1 MKKTAF
7 ILSAAVMLSLT
18 GFITTQ
24 AGWSLEGNSLKFRKA
39 DGSYLCDD
47 SLINNKMLFA
57 FDKDGNAIH
66 IDSPE
71 RPYGW
76 IYQMD
81 EQEKKIQRIREVFN
95 QINSRTD
102 YQILQS
108 DNYIDF
114 VEKDGTLTK
123 AVLKNDMYLTLPI
136 VECYYENGQVIFIYG
151 SDGVNEYR
159 YYFEDSKLIREIGE
173 DGQMHYLDGDGLQ
186 KTGDPKIEE
195 ILKRANWER
204 ALVAEDIWE
213 QALN

>member
-7 ILSAAVMLSLT
+7 ILSAAVMLSLA
-18 GFITTQ
+18 GFITAQ

-47 SLINNKMLFA
+47 SLVNNNMLFV
-57 FDKDGNAIH
+57 FDKDGNSIH
-66 IDSPE
+66 IDSTE
-71 RPYGW
+71 IPYNR
-76 IYQMD
+76 IYRMD
-81 EQEKKIQRIREVFN
+81 EQQKKIQHIREVYN
-95 QINSRTD
+95 QINSTTD
-102 YQILQS
+102 YQILQT

-159 YYFEDSKLIREIGE
+159 YYFEDSKLIREIG
-173 DGQMHYLDGDGLQ
+173 DGGQFDYLDGDGLQ

-195 ILKRANWER
+195 SLNRAIWER
-204 ALVAEDIWE
+204 ALAAEDIWGTG
-213 QALN
+213 

>member
-7 ILSAAVMLSLT
+7 ILSAVMLSLA
-18 GFITTQ
+18 GFITAQ
-24 AGWSLEGNSLKFRKA
+24 AGWSWEGNSLKFRKA

-47 SLINNKMLFA
+47 SLVNNNMLFV
-57 FDKDGNAIH
+57 FDKDGNSIH
-66 IDSPE
+66 IDSTE
-71 RPYGW
+71 ISYIW
-76 IYQMD
+76 IYRMD
-81 EQEKKIQRIREVFN
+81 EQEKKIQHIREVFN

-108 DNYIDF
+108 DKYIDF

-159 YYFEDSKLIREIGE
+159 YYFEDSKLIREIG
-173 DGQMHYLDGDGLQ
+173 DGGQFDYLDGDGLQ

-195 ILKRANWER
+195 SLNRAIWER
-204 ALVAEDIWE
+204 ALVAEDIWGTG
-213 QALN
+213 